1 MNMEKT
7 RELYEKLLTMGYPKE
22 FCAEIAFKNLN
33 TEFTATRMINYLYKN
48 PQPKIEE
55 LVDEMLAIISD
66 RDAIVEKKQMEKA
79 QSVINEMYRNGLEN
93 VDEIW

>member
-7 RELYEKLLTMGYPKE
+7 RQLYDKLLAMGYLKE

-33 TEFTATRMINYLYKN
+33 TEFTATRMLNYLYRN
-48 PQPKIEE
+48 SQPKIEE

-66 RDAIVEKKQMEKA
+66 RDAIAEKKQMEKA
-79 QSVINEMYRNGLEN
+79 QGVINQMYRNGL
-93 VDEIW
+93 